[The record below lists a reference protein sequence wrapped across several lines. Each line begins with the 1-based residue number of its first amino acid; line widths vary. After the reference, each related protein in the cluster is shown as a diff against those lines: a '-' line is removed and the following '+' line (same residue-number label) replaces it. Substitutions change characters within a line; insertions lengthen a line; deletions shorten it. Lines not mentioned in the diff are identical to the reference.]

1 MENWMNEAR
10 EAVKKA
16 GEKMKPVA
24 EEIREKAAPVAEKS
38 DSGIVC
44 VSSIAKLLRTFS
56 LCDSLR
62 HLTQA
67 NVVMKILSLVL
78 GAGIV
83 AFLFYISGLSRIT
96 GLFVLIYQLLWLI
109 PVVIPSLTE

>member
-1 MENWMNEAR
+1 
-10 EAVKKA
+10 
-16 GEKMKPVA
+16 
-24 EEIREKAAPVAEKS
+24 
-38 DSGIVC
+38 
-44 VSSIAKLLRTFS
+44 
-56 LCDSLR
+56 
-62 HLTQA
+62 
-67 NVVMKILSLVL
+67 MKILSLVL